1 MKRGKNEKVWFCLEA
16 GWKIWYDYGK
26 AAGPEE
32 ENRRAKNKKN
42 RCKGEEKKH
51 QREAERNGGNAVCS
65 DSLSYKDAIHNIV
78 QCAGDHSHN
87 GRAGKTS

>member
-32 ENRRAKNKKN
+32 ENRREKNKKN
-42 RCKGEEKKH
+42 RCKGEEKKLCEERITVKAEAVIKKN
-51 QREAERNGGNAVCS
+51 QRG
-65 DSLSYKDAIHNIV
+65 L
-78 QCAGDHSHN
+78 
-87 GRAGKTS
+87 